1 MGCDAPTD
9 PTCTGFADEAPQ
21 HSATVAS
28 FALDTFLVT
37 VGRFRAFVDAY
48 TGPPPVADAGT
59 ADAGNADAG
68 AADAAAADAAAADAA
83 AGDAGAAD
91 AGAADAGAAD
101 AGAAD
106 AGAGTAGTG
115 WDPSWNSLLPATQA
129 DLIQGLQGTGCNYQP
144 MAGSTE
150 NAAMNCVTWYEA
162 FAFCLW
168 DKGRLATEAEWEY
181 AAVGGS
187 ANVRPYPWGSQD
199 PSQTPNLALANDS
212 YSNGT
217 DPTQPVGSHPS
228 GNAFWGHADMAGGM
242 WEWLFDW
249 YDPNWYPTIV
259 DAGGGCSDCANS
271 TSNPAGVRV
280 LRGGSW
286 HGADIKVMRTAF
298 RNSGVPASQN
308 NVVGFRCARSP

>member
-1 MGCDAPTD
+1 MGCEPTTD
-9 PTCTGFADEAPQ
+9 PTCPGFSDEAPQ
-21 HSATVAS
+21 HSATVAP

-48 TGPPPVADAGT
+48 TGPPPVADAG
-59 ADAGNADAG
+59 
-68 AADAAAADAAAADAA
+68 
-83 AGDAGAAD
+83 AGDAGATD
-91 AGAADAGAAD
+91 AGATDAGATDAGGVD

-106 AGAGTAGTG
+106 AGAGTSDTG

-129 DLIQGLQGTGCNYQP
+129 ALIQDLTSTAMCNYQP
-144 MAGSTE
+144 MAGATE

-168 DKGRLATEAEWEY
+168 DGGRLATEAEWEY
-181 AAVGGS
+181 AAVGGA
-187 ANVRPYPWGSQD
+187 ANVRPYPWGSLD
-199 PSQTPNLALANDS
+199 PSQTANLALANDS

-228 GNAFWGHADMAGGM
+228 GNAPWGHADMAGGM

-249 YDPNWYPTIV
+249 YDPSWYATTADA
-259 DAGGGCSDCANS
+259 DAGCIGCANGA
-271 TSNPAGVRV
+271 SNPLGDRV

-298 RNSGVPASQN
+298 RNSGVPASSN
-308 NVVGFRCARSP
+308 NVVGFRCARTP